1 MIIKLK
7 RIKLNRYFI
16 WEFWNLLRVN
26 ILTVVRI
33 NKGFNISYDEQTK
46 KLMQDSALV
55 IIDYNDA
62 IDNGFVELTNDLK
75 DLFNEEYNWF
85 CCIYYGAW

>member
-1 MIIKLK
+1 MFDDSKIADC
-7 RIKLNRYFI
+7 YAQ
-16 WEFWNLLRVN
+16 
-26 ILTVVRI
+26 
-33 NKGFNISYDEQTK
+33 SDEQTK

-75 DLFNEEYNWF
+75 DLFNEEYN
-85 CCIYYGAW
+85 